1 MTYDWLLLNG
11 TLFDGLGSP
20 GIRADLA
27 ISGGRIAAIGDLSR
41 AEAAHTLDATGRW
54 VCPGFIDAHSH
65 SDAYLLVEPSAAS
78 KLTQGIT
85 TEITG
90 NCGASAAPRFGGY
103 ELPSDWRQQTYP
115 RPWRTVAEYRALLSE
130 CRPAIHSRMLC
141 GHRNL
146 RAAVMGTAPRAATPD
161 EVRAMVRLLD
171 QALDEGAAGVSTGLV
186 YAPAMFADRGELLAL
201 CRSAARRGG
210 LYATHMR
217 SESARLLEAVDEALD
232 LARSTGVRLQ
242 ISHLKT
248 SGRRNWHKIGD
259 LLQKLRRARATGTD
273 VASDRYPYT
282 ASGTD
287 LDILLPEWA
296 EQDGRDAILA
306 RVRDPATRSR
316 ILAEWAGT
324 RTEEDWDTVW
334 IGCTRAPENAPFTGR
349 PLREAADAWHLPPP
363 EAALRFMDTD
373 DLYTGGFFFGMSE
386 DNMRRILAE
395 PWIMVGSDASLRAPT
410 GPLAADHPHPRAY
423 GTMPRYLRLALDE
436 LHLPPSEAIRKITS
450 LPAER
455 FRLSGRGILR
465 PGNWA
470 DITVLDPATLRDTAT
485 YAKPHS
491 FCTGVSAVFVDGT
504 PALLD
509 GRPTPARPGTYLD

>member
-27 ISGGRIAAIGDLSR
+27 ISRGRIAAIGDLSR
-41 AEAAHTLDATGRW
+41 AEAAHTLDAAGRW

-65 SDAYLLVEPSAAS
+65 SDAYLLVEPSAVS

-115 RPWRTVAEYRALLSE
+115 RPWRTVAEYRALLAE

-161 EVRAMVRLLD
+161 EVRAMVGLLD

-248 SGRRNWHKIGD
+248 SGRRNWHKIDD
-259 LLQKLRRARATGTD
+259 LLGKIRSARAAGLD

-287 LDILLPEWA
+287 FDIILPEWA

-306 RVRDPATRSR
+306 RIRDPATADR
-316 ILAEWAGT
+316 IRAEWAET

-334 IGCTRAPENAPFTGR
+334 IGCTHAKENAPFTGR
-349 PLREAADAWHLPPP
+349 PLREAAEAWGLSFAD
-363 EAALRFMDTD
+363 AALRLMDTD
-373 DLYTGGFFFGMSE
+373 DLYTGAFFFGMNE
-386 DNMRRILAE
+386 DNMRRILSE
-395 PWIMVGSDASLRAPT
+395 PWVMVGSDASLRAPT

-423 GTMPRYLRLALDE
+423 GTMARYFRLVLDE
-436 LHLPPSEAIRKITS
+436 IRLTPSETIRKLTS

-455 FRLSGRGILR
+455 FRLKDRGILR
-465 PGNWA
+465 PGAWA
-470 DITVLDPATLRDTAT
+470 DITVLDPAAFRDTAT

-491 FCTGVSAVFVDGT
+491 FCTGVESVFVDGI

-509 GRPTPARPGTYLD
+509 GKQTAERAGTYLD

>member
-1 MTYDWLLLNG
+1 
-11 TLFDGLGSP
+11 
-20 GIRADLA
+20 
-27 ISGGRIAAIGDLSR
+27 
-41 AEAAHTLDATGRW
+41 
-54 VCPGFIDAHSH
+54 V
-65 SDAYLLVEPSAAS
+65 S

-103 ELPSDWRQQTYP
+103 EMPSDWRQQRYP
-115 RPWRTVAEYRALLSE
+115 REWRSVAEYRELLAE

-146 RAAVMGTAPRAATPD
+146 RAAVMGTAPRAATAD
-161 EVRAMVRLLD
+161 EVREMVRLLD

-186 YAPAMFADRGELLAL
+186 YAPAMFAERDELLAL

-248 SGRRNWHKIGD
+248 SGRRNWHKID
-259 LLQKLRRARATGTD
+259 ALLEKLRQARTNGTD

-287 LDILLPEWA
+287 LDIILPEWA
-296 EQDGRDAILA
+296 EQDGREAILA
-306 RVRDPATRSR
+306 RVRDPATRAR
-316 ILAEWAGT
+316 ILGEWAGS
-324 RTEEDWDTVW
+324 RSDEDWETVW
-334 IGCTRAPENAPFTGR
+334 IGCTRAPENAAFTGR
-349 PLREAADAWHLPPP
+349 PLREAAEAWGLSCA

-373 DLYTGGFFFGMSE
+373 DLYTGGFFFGMNE
-386 DNMRRILAE
+386 DNMRRILSE

-423 GTMPRYLRLALDE
+423 GTMARYFRLALDE
-436 LHLPPSEAIRKITS
+436 LGLTPGETVRKVTS

-455 FRLSGRGILR
+455 FRLAGRGVLR
-465 PGNWA
+465 AGNWA
-470 DITVLDPATLRDTAT
+470 DVTVLDPAAFRNTAT
-485 YAKPHS
+485 YGKPHS
-491 FCTGVSAVFVDGT
+491 FCTGLDAVFVNGRA
-504 PALLD
+504 ALL
-509 GRPTPARPGTYLD
+509 GGKQTEERAGTYLD